1 MNKPAHLSVVGLG
14 PGDPELI
21 TLKGLRRIQ
30 TAQVIFL
37 PRSRERGQSIARQ
50 IADDYLDATRQ
61 QIVELPLVMA
71 RDPAQMV
78 DGWESAADVMAQTI
92 PTGGNAAYLLLGDPS
107 LYGTFSYLLEPLRL
121 RRPELLIEVVP
132 GVTSYSAAAAAA
144 GIPLALGDQRVAI
157 LPAAYEDDPQ
167 AILDLLR
174 QFDTLVLLKA
184 GSSLATLNATL
195 NEMGLAEQVFV
206 AERVG
211 FADQRL
217 WRGLSDLPDEVLSYF
232 SLAIIKKGEKP

>member
-1 MNKPAHLSVVGLG
+1 MNKFARLSVVGLG

-30 TAQVIFL
+30 TAQAIFL

-50 IADDYLDATRQ
+50 IADDYLETTRQ

-71 RDPAQMV
+71 RDPVQMM
-78 DGWESAADVMAQTI
+78 DGWESAADVMAREI
-92 PTGGNAAYLLLGDPS
+92 PTGGDAAYLILGDPS
-107 LYGTFSYLLEPLRL
+107 LYGTFSYLAEPLRL
-121 RRPELLIEVVP
+121 RRPDLLIEYVP

-167 AILDLLR
+167 AALGLLSY
-174 QFDTLVLLKA
+174 FDTLVLLKA
-184 GSSLATLNATL
+184 GSTLPALQVALT
-195 NEMGLAEQVFV
+195 EAGLAEQVIV

-211 FADQRL
+211 FAGQRL
-217 WRGLSDLPDEVLSYF
+217 WRGLNDLPDGALSYF
-232 SLAIIKKGEKP
+232 SLAIIKK